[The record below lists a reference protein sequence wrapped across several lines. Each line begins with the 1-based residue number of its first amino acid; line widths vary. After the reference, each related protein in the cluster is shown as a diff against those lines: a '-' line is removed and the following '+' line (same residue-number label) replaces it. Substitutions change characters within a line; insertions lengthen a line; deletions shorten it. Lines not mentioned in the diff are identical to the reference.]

1 MLWDLLVVSSA
12 AADGHD
18 GLQVLDIYQPVT
30 LP

>member
-1 MLWDLLVVSSA
+1 VVSSA